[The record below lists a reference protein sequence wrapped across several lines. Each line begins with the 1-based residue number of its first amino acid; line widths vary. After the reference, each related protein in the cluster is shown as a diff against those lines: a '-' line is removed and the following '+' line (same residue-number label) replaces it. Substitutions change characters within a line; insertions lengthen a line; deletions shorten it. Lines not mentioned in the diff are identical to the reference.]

1 MRWPQSH
8 VQRMEVGPYFYDD
21 DTVKIIFVH
30 SNREFGPGSTFG
42 RHDFRDSAAN
52 CHERAIV
59 KGELSSNA
67 KRAREKRTERKYCS
81 VFREKR
87 KRASEV

>member
-1 MRWPQSH
+1 
-8 VQRMEVGPYFYDD
+8 MEVGPYFYDD
-21 DTVKIIFVH
+21 DTVKIVFIH

-42 RHDFRDSAAN
+42 RDNRNSAAN

-67 KRAREKRTERKYCS
+67 KRAREKRTGK
-81 VFREKR
+81 KI
-87 KRASEV
+87 